1 MSPMLAEQRSRDATA
16 DGLHA
21 NSTGGRTLVIAW
33 LCGILWVAGAAAH
46 PAQAQS
52 PSGDEPLREMRP
64 EASASGSEDGE
75 AKASE
80 DEPPLEALEL
90 FNLARAHYQAGR
102 YEQALTHLSRALEKD
117 PGSLDLLYNIA
128 RVHELLGNLDEAI
141 DYYERYL
148 DRLPQS
154 AEQEREHTRETL
166 ERLRGAREHMV
177 AREEPAR
184 TVVQPSAP
192 GRADWLFWT
201 TATGSVLLAGGGVF
215 AAIVASNKDD
225 AVQQYVLGP
234 DGGPARR
241 DAIASNAR
249 AWALTADI
257 LFLSAG
263 VAAATTALL
272 YFLRDAEP
280 QSRETA
286 GTPRLGLAVAA
297 QGRGAVLTWSGSL

>member
-1 MSPMLAEQRSRDATA
+1 MLAEQRSRNATA

-21 NSTGGRTLVIAW
+21 ISTSRRTLVIVW
-33 LCGILWVAGAAAH
+33 LCGVLWAVGTAAQ
-46 PAQAQS
+46 PARAQSS
-52 PSGDEPLREMRP
+52 PSGDEPLREMGSQAP
-64 EASASGSEDGE
+64 ASGDRDEQE
-75 AKASE
+75 NAS
-80 DEPPLEALEL
+80 DEQPPLEALEL

-102 YEQALTHLSRALEKD
+102 YEQALTYLSRALEQD

-128 RVHELLGNLDEAI
+128 RVHELLGNLDDAMG
-141 DYYERYL
+141 YYQRYL
-148 DRLPQS
+148 DRLPKS
-154 AEQEREHTRETL
+154 AEKEREHTRDTIK
-166 ERLRGAREHMV
+166 RLRGAREHMV
-177 AREEPAR
+177 ARDEQAEGGVEA
-184 TVVQPSAP
+184 SAPP

-201 TATGSVLLAGGGVF
+201 TATGSVLLAGSGVF
-215 AAIVASNKDD
+215 AAVVASNKDD
-225 AVQQYVLGP
+225 TVQQYVLGP

-272 YFLRDAEP
+272 YFLRDAEAEG
-280 QSRETA
+280 SETA
-286 GTPRLGLAVAA
+286 RAPRLGVAVAA